1 MFMVAPL
8 FVRGCWMG
16 AMPEEERP
24 RPLETDPEA
33 GKEGVGEEGRR
44 AGVEEHRGLHGHSCR
59 ASRVKS
65 EELE

>member
-1 MFMVAPL
+1 
-8 FVRGCWMG
+8 
-16 AMPEEERP
+16 MPEE
-24 RPLETDPEA
+24 ETDPEA
-33 GKEGVGEEGRR
+33 RKERVGEEGRR

>member
-1 MFMVAPL
+1 MLTVDEFL
-8 FVRGCWMG
+8 RDK
-16 AMPEEERP
+16 
-24 RPLETDPEA
+24 TK
-33 GKEGVGEEGRR
+33 KEGVGEEGRR